1 MSDPDLARRCLR
13 GDPVAMRD
21 LVDRFQ
27 PDVFAL
33 CVRLLRHR
41 QDAEDVAQ
49 ETFLRVFR
57 SLGRWDSARP
67 LRPWVLAIAVNRC
80 RTCIDRRGRVPDP
93 TPFVD
98 DVPARSD
105 PDPPG
110 ELTRGL
116 RAAVDE
122 LRAEYREV
130 FVLFHEHGQSYEAI
144 AGAVGRPVG
153 TVKTWLHRARA
164 AVLDH
169 LHRLGLAPDEPAPKP
184 LRT

>member
-13 GDPVAMRD
+13 GDPAAMRE

-57 SLGRWDSARP
+57 SLGRWDSTRP

-80 RTCIDRRGRVPDP
+80 RTCIGKRGRLPDP
-93 TPFVD
+93 IPYVD
-98 DVPARSD
+98 DLQARSD
-105 PDPPG
+105 PEPPG
-110 ELTRGL
+110 ELTRGVQ
-116 RAAVDE
+116 AAVAE
-122 LRAEYREV
+122 LRVDYREV
-130 FVLFHEHGQSYEAI
+130 FVLFHEHGQSYEDI

-169 LHRLGLAPDEPAPKP
+169 LHRSGLVPEEPIQKP